1 MSMKTKTLEET
12 DFYRTNDLAL
22 AGAIS
27 LWYPLAAIDKENPSK
42 VVWIFEKDQLLL
54 GLLEQ
59 YWRNELKVEPQAY
72 FYQIKKLKNQIY
84 NSA

>member
-1 MSMKTKTLEET
+1 MKTELLKE
-12 DFYRTNDLAL
+12 DDYYKTNDLAL

-27 LWYPLAAIDKENPSK
+27 LWYSLAAIDKQNPSK
-42 VVWIFEKDQLLL
+42 VVWIFEKDEQLLE
-54 GLLEQ
+54 LLEQ